1 MVVNGYNKSKYV
13 EKYPPEVGVG
23 NRWSRGYHAPTLE
36 DKIFP
41 HQLFK

>member
-13 EKYPPEVGVG
+13 ERYPPEVGVSKSG
-23 NRWSRGYHAPTLE
+23 RRGYHAPTLE